1 MRRSI
6 SDSEYAALAEF
17 RRSIRGFLRGSD
29 GAAESTGLEPQQYQ
43 MLLAIRG
50 LPRRANATIRE
61 LANRLLLRHHSAVGL
76 IDRLEAHGYV
86 RRNRSGRDQRQVC
99 VTLLPKGRRALE
111 RVVNERL
118 HELRGSGHAL
128 VAALTSILQQ
138 NRAVARSQRRLRG
151 HVQKRKP
158 PLQARHRSLCSHE
171 S

>member
-1 MRRSI
+1 MRRSV

-17 RRSIRGFLRGSD
+17 RRRIREFLRGSD
-29 GAAESTGLEPQQYQ
+29 GAAESKGLEPQQYQ

-50 LPRRANATIRE
+50 LPHGTIATIRE

-86 RRNRSGRDQRQVC
+86 RRNRGGRDQRQVC

-138 NRAVARSQRRLRG
+138 NRAVSRSQRGVRAR
-151 HVQKRKP
+151 VQERRN
-158 PLQARHRSLCSHE
+158 PLQARHRSLRSHK